1 MKDKIIVAIACA
13 FLIGI
18 FLISRT
24 ASIASSNESFIS
36 EKNIPTPV
44 EDTTMDFIDYET
56 LENTLFDESEL
67 HTEISAMNTCTL
79 EPTDTD
85 ALTFSEAFGYYRQC
99 MGPDSSFQWK
109 DAEYTTIISEEV
121 IIQVSDYVKVD
132 YKPVETEVSQI
143 R

>member
-1 MKDKIIVAIACA
+1 MKDKITVAIACA

-36 EKNIPTPV
+36 EKSMPTPAG
-44 EDTTMDFIDYET
+44 DTTMDFIDYET
-56 LENTLFDESEL
+56 PETTLFDEAEL

-79 EPTDTD
+79 ELTDSD

-99 MGPDSSFQWK
+99 LGSDSNFQWNGIK
-109 DAEYTTIISEEV
+109 YTTLLSEEV
-121 IIQVSDYVKVD
+121 IIQVADSVKVD
-132 YKPVETEVSQI
+132 NKPEETEVSQI

>member
-1 MKDKIIVAIACA
+1 MKDKITVAIACA
-13 FLIGI
+13 FLIGM

-24 ASIASSNESFIS
+24 ASIASSNESLIS
-36 EKNIPTPV
+36 ETSMPTSA

-56 LENTLFDESEL
+56 PETILFDEAEL
-67 HTEISAMNTCTL
+67 RTEISAMNTCSL

-99 MGPDSSFQWK
+99 LGSDSSFQWNGI
-109 DAEYTTIISEEV
+109 EYTTLFSEEV
-121 IIQVSDYVKVD
+121 IIQVADSVKVED
-132 YKPVETEVSQI
+132 KPEETEVSQI

>member
-1 MKDKIIVAIACA
+1 MKDKITAAIDCV
-13 FLIGI
+13 FLIGM

-36 EKNIPTPV
+36 ETSMPTSA

-56 LENTLFDESEL
+56 PETTLFDKAEL

-79 EPTDTD
+79 ELADTD
-85 ALTFSEAFGYYRQC
+85 VLTFSEAFGYYRQC
-99 MGPDSSFQWK
+99 LGSDSSFQWNGI
-109 DAEYTTIISEEV
+109 EYSTLFSEEV
-121 IIQVSDYVKVD
+121 IIQVADSVKVD
-132 YKPVETEVSQI
+132 DKPEETEVSQI

>member
-1 MKDKIIVAIACA
+1 MKDKITVSIACA
-13 FLIGI
+13 LLIGM

-24 ASIASSNESFIS
+24 ASIASSNESLIS
-36 EKNIPTPV
+36 EKSMPTPT
-44 EDTTMDFIDYET
+44 DDITMDFIDYDTPET
-56 LENTLFDESEL
+56 TLFDESEL
-67 HTEISAMNTCTL
+67 HTEISAMNTCTM

-99 MGPDSSFQWK
+99 LGSNSSFQWK

-121 IIQVSDYVKVD
+121 IIQVADSVKVD
-132 YKPVETEVSQI
+132 DKPEETEVSQI